1 MNKNFH
7 VFLRLIVDQFFM
19 DNALNKYLSTAN
31 YEPGTTLQNAKQNA
45 CPQEDCGP
53 MGKTFFFKYLIIK
66 LEL

>member
-1 MNKNFH
+1 
-7 VFLRLIVDQFFM
+7 M

-31 YEPGTTLQNAKQNA
+31 YEPGTTLQNAEQNA